1 MFSLPF
7 CFVQAWG
14 MEVKL
19 KNVVL
24 PCLRIDGF
32 VMTTPQKSSP
42 VKQWKKVEFKVEEF
56 DFVQYVKKRYPD
68 LLDD

>member
-1 MFSLPF
+1 MICPLWI
-7 CFVQAWG
+7 VQAWG

-24 PCLRIDGF
+24 PCLRIEGF
-32 VMTTPQKSSP
+32 VIATPEGRGP
-42 VKQWKKVEFKVEEF
+42 VKQWKKVEFKVKEF
-56 DFVQYVKKRYPD
+56 DLVQYVKKHFPD